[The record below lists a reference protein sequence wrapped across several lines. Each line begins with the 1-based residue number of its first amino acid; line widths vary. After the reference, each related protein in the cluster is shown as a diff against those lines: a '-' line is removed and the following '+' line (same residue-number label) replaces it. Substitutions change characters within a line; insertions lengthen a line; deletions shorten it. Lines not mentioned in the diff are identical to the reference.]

1 MAKKQFTLLTVAQAE
16 KLKDE
21 SRLFC
26 LNRAEGNLNFNITDS
41 AGERKVI
48 TMPMTFCPI
57 DLSNF
62 AERPSILRN
71 SDFRRLVAKQAIL
84 LIDND
89 EGEDFITNDPRG
101 RSETAKIYE
110 VLVQGEDPELGYN
123 DGHLD
128 PADLAAKMGLEYANP
143 FINNIVVRSG
153 SDEDGQDLISEVD
166 GKSHMLSTADFEY
179 IANHSKNADLK
190 AWASAEVEERRLE
203 EETKPDSEK
212 QKTAAPVKTVSV

>member
-1 MAKKQFTLLTVAQAE
+1 MAKKNFTLLTVAQAE

-26 LNRAEGNLNFNITDS
+26 LNRAEGNLNFNVTDS

-62 AERPSILRN
+62 AERAMILRN
-71 SDFRRLVAKQAIL
+71 SDFRRLVAKQAIM

-101 RSETAKIYE
+101 KSETAKIYD
-110 VLVQGEDPELGYN
+110 VLVSGEDPELGYN
-123 DGHLD
+123 DGHID
-128 PADLAAKMGLEYANP
+128 AADLAAKMGLEYSNP
-143 FINNIVVRSG
+143 FISNIVVRSG
-153 SDEDGQDLISEVD
+153 SDEDGADLISEVD
-166 GKSHMLSTADFEY
+166 GKSHLLKLEDFEY
-179 IANHSKNADLK
+179 IANHSKNSDLK
-190 AWASAEVEERRLE
+190 AWAADQVEEMRLE
-203 EETKPDSEK
+203 EETKPST
-212 QKTAAPVKTVSV
+212 QAPAAKTAKTVSV

>member
-1 MAKKQFTLLTVAQAE
+1 MAKKNFSLLTVAQAE

-89 EGEDFITNDPRG
+89 EGEDFITNDARG

-128 PADLAAKMGLEYANP
+128 PADLAAKMGLEYGNP

-212 QKTAAPVKTVSV
+212 KNTAPVKTVSV

>member
-1 MAKKQFTLLTVAQAE
+1 MAKKNFTLLTVAQAE

-26 LNRAEGNLNFNITDS
+26 LNRAEGNLNFNVTDS

-62 AERPSILRN
+62 AERPMILRN
-71 SDFRRLVAKQAIL
+71 SDFRRLVAKQAIM

-101 RSETAKIYE
+101 KSETAKIYE
-110 VLVQGEDPELGYN
+110 VLVSGEDPELGYN
-123 DGHLD
+123 DGHID
-128 PADLAAKMGLEYANP
+128 AADLAAKMGLEYSNP
-143 FINNIVVRSG
+143 FISNIVLRSG
-153 SDEDGQDLISEVD
+153 SDEDGADLISEVE
-166 GKSHMLSTADFEY
+166 GKSHLLKLEDFEY
-179 IANHSKNADLK
+179 IANHSKNSDLK
-190 AWASAEVEERRLE
+190 SWAADQVEELRLE
-203 EETKPDSEK
+203 EETKPS
-212 QKTAAPVKTVSV
+212 TPAPAGKVAKTVSV

>member
-1 MAKKQFTLLTVAQAE
+1 MAKKNFTLLTVAQAE

-26 LNRAEGNLNFNITDS
+26 LNRAEGNLNFNVTDS

-62 AERPSILRN
+62 AERPMILRN
-71 SDFRRLVAKQAIL
+71 SDFRRLVAKQAIM

-101 RSETAKIYE
+101 KSETAKIYE
-110 VLVQGEDPELGYN
+110 VLVSGEDPELGYN
-123 DGHLD
+123 DGHID
-128 PADLAAKMGLEYANP
+128 AADLAAKMGLEYANP
-143 FINNIVVRSG
+143 FISNIVVRSG
-153 SDEDGQDLISEVD
+153 SDEDGADLISEVD
-166 GKSHMLSTADFEY
+166 GKSHLLKLEDFEY
-179 IANHSKNADLK
+179 IANHSKNSDLK
-190 AWASAEVEERRLE
+190 AWAADQVEEMRLD
-203 EETKPDSEK
+203 EETKPATK
-212 QKTAAPVKTVSV
+212 APAAKVAKTVSV

>member
-1 MAKKQFTLLTVAQAE
+1 VAKKNFTLLTVAQAE

-84 LIDND
+84 LIDNE

-110 VLVQGEDPELGYN
+110 ILVEGEDPELGYN
-123 DGHLD
+123 DGHID
-128 PADLAAKMGLEYANP
+128 ASDLAAKMGLEYSNP
-143 FINNIVVRSG
+143 FVNNIVVRSG
-153 SDEDGQDLISEVD
+153 SDEDGADLISEVD
-166 GKSHMLSTADFEY
+166 GKSHILVTADFEY

-190 AWASAEVEERRLE
+190 SWASAEVEERRLE
-203 EETKPDSEK
+203 EATKPDADK
-212 QKTAAPVKTVSV
+212 APKAAAVKTVAV